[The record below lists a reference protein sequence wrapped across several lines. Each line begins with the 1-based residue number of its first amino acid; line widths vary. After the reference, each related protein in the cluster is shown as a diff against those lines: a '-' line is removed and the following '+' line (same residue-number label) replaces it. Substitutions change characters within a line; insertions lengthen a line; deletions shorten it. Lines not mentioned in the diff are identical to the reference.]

1 MNREQMEKL
10 LDLIDAKIAEARAE
24 LSSEY
29 EKLERDGKIAVLYS
43 PCYGAGWSTWNTESE
58 YRGILFDREIV
69 ELVLAG
75 NLDAAISLAEKK
87 YPGVYTSGGGDLTVE
102 WVPKGEPFIV
112 EEYDGAEN
120 VTIISPDFG
129 TVA

>member
-1 MNREQMEKL
+1 MN
-10 LDLIDAKIAEARAE
+10 
-24 LSSEY
+24 SEY

-43 PCYGAGWSTWNTESE
+43 PSFGAGWSTWNTESE

-75 NLDAAISLAEKK
+75 NLDAAISLAHKK
-87 YPGVYTSGGGDLTVE
+87 YPHIYIGGVGTLTVE
-102 WVPKGEPFIV
+102 WVPKGERFMV
-112 EEYDGAEN
+112 EEYDGAEW
-120 VTIISPDFG
+120 VTIIPPDFG

>member
-1 MNREQMEKL
+1 MN
-10 LDLIDAKIAEARAE
+10 
-24 LSSEY
+24 SEY

-43 PCYGAGWSTWNTESE
+43 PNFGAGWSTWNTEPRN
-58 YRGILFDREIV
+58 RGILFDREIV

-87 YPGVYTSGGGDLTVE
+87 YPGVYAGGGEDLEVT
-102 WVPKGEPFIV
+102 WVPKGERFMV
-112 EEYDGAEN
+112 EEYDGAEY
-120 VTIISPDFG
+120 VTIISADFG